1 MIDFARAPPSLPLH
15 QSPARLPR
23 IAARLYASTKSPEA
37 MTRLFALW
45 DPAGLGVITQAAFR
59 RIFPSLPLV
68 PLAPATQVDALVAF
82 ADPTESGSVN
92 YKVFCDKLFVEYE
105 KAVKVTGK
113 EF

>member
-1 MIDFARAPPSLPLH
+1 
-15 QSPARLPR
+15 
-23 IAARLYASTKSPEA
+23 

-59 RIFPSLPLV
+59 SIFTSLPLV

-92 YKVFCDKLFVEYE
+92 YKAFCDKLFVEYE